1 MQCYF
6 DVVQTPTGDAIVGAL
21 VSVFISGTT
30 TLATLYVDNGV
41 TPQANP
47 VTTNADGEYAFYAAN
62 GTYTLQITATNYATE
77 TKPGVVLFDPS
88 DSSASSDVQFL
99 QAGTGAQ
106 VRSVQSKLRDVVSVR
121 DFGAKGDGATNDA
134 PLFAIAAASSSYLIV
149 PPGTYLLPYTPA
161 ATTATVW
168 YLMPGTSFTGAGKL
182 LGTVINVGKNHG
194 GQWPQNIAP
203 QQTGIYD
210 YLETAASFSALA
222 DFGIAL
228 SGLARSSQGG
238 GTLGEAHIGVSAM
251 TYNDFVGGSSGTWG
265 FYSTNVRL
273 STATGPTQGM
283 EIDVANLGAA
293 QQIFPSQLPFTNL
306 TVALWLATG
315 GEITEVA
322 GNTAG
327 SVSAAIGIVRND
339 AQNRTTCNFEKGI
352 VFDSRALEGTTGT
365 SGAGI
370 AIAFSSCHY
379 MNWYNTS
386 NNLTSS
392 IGSEVQTAA
401 NGQRMAFTDSGIL
414 FSDVVGN
421 TVQFQIYTTANSANR
436 LAVSSV
442 VAGQSPSVSAA
453 GSDTNIDIALFP
465 KGTGLV
471 KYGTYTSTGDV
482 ACNGYIEIK
491 DAAGNV
497 RKLMT
502 TA

>member
-1 MQCYF
+1 M
-6 DVVQTPTGDAIVGAL
+6 PAINQFPQL
-21 VSVFISGTT
+21 KSV
-30 TLATLYVDNGV
+30 
-41 TPQANP
+41 
-47 VTTNADGEYAFYAAN
+47 DG
-62 GTYTLQITATNYATE
+62 
-77 TKPGVVLFDPS
+77 
-88 DSSASSDVQFL
+88 SSNVNFL

-106 VRSVQSKLRDVVSVR
+106 VRSVQSKLRDVVSVK
-121 DFGAKGDGATNDA
+121 DFGAVGDGVANDA
-134 PLFAIAAASSSYLIV
+134 PVFATAAAASAYILV
-149 PPGTYLLPYTPA
+149 PVGTYLLPYTPA
-161 ATTATVW
+161 ATSSTVW

-182 LGTVINVGKNHG
+182 LGTVINVGKNHS
-194 GQWPQNIAP
+194 GQWPQNISP
-203 QQTGIYD
+203 LQTGIYD
-210 YLETAASFSALA
+210 YLESTASFSALA
-222 DFGIAL
+222 DYGIAI

-283 EIDVANLGAA
+283 EIDVANLGAV
-293 QQIFPSQLPFTNL
+293 QQIFPSQLPYTNL

-386 NNLTSS
+386 NSLTSS

-401 NGQRMAFTDSGIL
+401 NGQRMAFTDSGVL
-414 FSDVVGN
+414 FTDIVGN
-421 TVQFQIYTTANSANR
+421 SNQFQIYTTANAANR
-436 LAVSSV
+436 LAV
-442 VAGQSPSVSAA
+442 AASVSGSTPSISAV
-453 GSDTNIDIALFP
+453 GSDTNIDVSLFP

-471 KYGTYTSTGDV
+471 RYGTYTSTGDV